1 MFQILASHPVMDR
14 SLPPTKFL
22 ATILGMGTKDHELE
36 LNGLVYLPL

>member
-14 SLPPTKFL
+14 LLPPAKRL

-36 LNGLVYLPL
+36 LNHLV